1 MKKREFEYAMK
12 RGLGRCVLEFRS
24 NENIEKF
31 RDIVLKGCLNNYSY
45 DTQCEGTRSEY
56 MYVLQSYYGDI
67 YFEEKIIE
75 KFSGK
80 ITNIWLFDHLANLLY
95 LFADDGSK
103 KAYEAIIDKYNYMY
117 TRLRKNTNMDTWE
130 QFEWLCVWLV
140 TLEGYER
147 FKKVILDLADYYERK
162 NESEPYCFNWFWSAS
177 KDYCHENMME
187 QFIME
192 SDRKGIRIFENS
204 LSDFVYKRKKEGEE
218 QLKEKKRKL
227 EVPTPEQLI
236 EECNWKSNGIIYLN
250 LKRRLAFGAHATDQQ
265 VKELAEIIVR
275 TQNNKS
281 LQAGLLRVF
290 YKRAFPLDVKYLIG
304 YAEDENKVLREAAM
318 EALSLVKDER
328 VREYAYGLIRKER
341 SFEYALGMLFRNYR
355 KEDDGVILKLLKK
368 QRVCYRDGVWH
379 GVFSDALDWLE
390 ANPDAPVEAVY
401 YLYEHTL
408 CSCCRACIVKLM
420 MERGIMTEDIR
431 RECEYDSNSDVRE
444 KVGVR

>member
-1 MKKREFEYAMK
+1 MNKREFEYAMK
-12 RGLGRCVLEFRS
+12 RGLGRCVLEFRD
-24 NENIEKF
+24 NEDIEKF

-56 MYVLQSYYGDI
+56 MYVLQSYYGDT

-103 KAYEAIIDKYNYMY
+103 KAYEAMLCKYDHIY
-117 TRLRKNTNMDTWE
+117 TRLRKNTSRNTWE
-130 QFEWLCVWLV
+130 QLEWLCVWLV

-162 NESEPYCFNWFWSAS
+162 NEPEPYCFDWFWSAS
-177 KDYCHENMME
+177 KNYCDENMME

-192 SDRKGIRIFENS
+192 SNRKGIQIFEDS

-218 QLKEKKRKL
+218 QLKEEKHKP
-227 EVPTPEQLI
+227 EVPTLKQLI
-236 EECNWKSNGIIYLN
+236 EECNRKSDSNRMIYLR
-250 LKRRLAFGAHATDQQ
+250 KRFIFRAHATDRQ
-265 VKELAEIIVR
+265 VKELAEMIV
-275 TQNNKS
+275 QIENNKS

-290 YKRAFPLDVKYLIG
+290 FKRAFPLDVGYLIG

-318 EALSLVKDER
+318 EALSMVKDER
-328 VREYAYGLIRKER
+328 VREYAYGLIQEKR
-341 SFEYALGMLFRNYR
+341 SLEYALGMLFCNYR

-368 QRVCYRDGVWH
+368 QRVCYQDGVWH

-401 YLYEHTL
+401 YLYERTL
-408 CSCCRACIVKLM
+408 CSCCRAWIVELM
-420 MERGIMTEDIR
+420 IDRGIMTEDIR
-431 RECEYDSNSDVRE
+431 RECEYDSNSDVWE
-444 KVGVR
+444 KADTK